1 MKKLL
6 AISLFALSIG
16 AYGAD
21 NFNTLDAAPSI
32 GTGSSVI
39 GKVGIDQTT
48 PGTTNA
54 VQANAGTNL
63 NTSALALDASVTATT
78 GSKAAGTAAASAV
91 LTGGVYNST
100 LPAPTTGQ
108 QTALQ
113 VDATGRLRVNAS
125 EVASGATDS
134 GNPIKIGAVYNSTIP
149 TFTTGQ
155 RGDMQIG
162 SRGGLH
168 IDLYTPDSNLPIAVS
183 AAPADGASNSSVGYI
198 FHTRGQALN
207 PAGTWDKIRS
217 GVIIPSATL
226 TGHQNSLPWAIYN
239 ATPTVRTE
247 GQGGPLQV
255 DTNGALNVVNA
266 ASSTGGYAF
275 SNLKANATTTIK
287 SGVGRLHSLT
297 INTKG
302 ITNTITVYDNT
313 AGSGTTIATIDTTLS
328 QETLTFDL
336 AFTTG
341 LTVVIAGGTAADI
354 TITYK

>member
-1 MKKLL
+1 MKKLTIL
-6 AISLFALSIG
+6 FLFALSSI
-16 AYGAD
+16 AYSAD
-21 NFNTLDAAPSI
+21 NFNTLDAAPSVSVGA
-32 GTGSSVI
+32 GTNVI

-54 VQANAGTNL
+54 VSATQSGTWTVQPGNTAN
-63 NTSALALDASVTATT
+63 TT
-78 GSKAAGTAAASAV
+78 PWLV
-91 LTGGVYNST
+91 GGN
-100 LPAPTTGQ
+100 
-108 QTALQ
+108 
-113 VDATGRLRVNAS
+113 
-125 EVASGATDS
+125 VASGATDS
-134 GNPIKIGAVYNSTIP
+134 GNPNKIGCVYNSTLP

-155 RGDMQIG
+155 RGDCQVTTNGVLLATPLSSASTPGDGLSNTNVTAPFHAG
-162 SRGGLH
+162 SGSTVAASRM
-168 IDLYTPDSNLPIAVS
+168 LPL
-183 AAPADGASNSSVGYI
+183 SVN
-198 FHTRGQALN
+198 A
-207 PAGTWDKIRS
+207 AGTWDRIRS
-217 GVIIPSATL
+217 GIITPSATL
-226 TGHQNSLPWAIYN
+226 TGLQNSIPWAIYN

-255 DTNGALNVVNA
+255 DTNGALNVVHA

-275 SNLKANATTTIK
+275 SNLKANATTTVK
-287 SGVGRLHSLT
+287 SGTGRLHSIT